1 MKIDAIIGVD
11 PGANGGLAVWRPN
24 HRTEVIKMP
33 KDLTALRDYIE
44 HMKEICTP
52 LVFVEK
58 LSIRPD
64 DVVADGSGVN
74 MSKLYRIQ
82 TMMQNFE
89 QLKSVFEISDIP
101 YIMVY
106 PMKWQ
111 SALKLRIPK
120 EEKAQRKNRFKE
132 VAGRLYPEV
141 KQTLWSADATLIMHF
156 GRWVLVND
164 KKWVKENTPAKMKD
178 RLF

>member
-1 MKIDAIIGVD
+1 MKIDAVIGVD

-24 HRTEVIKMP
+24 HKTEVIKMP

-44 HMKEICTP
+44 HMKGICTP

-74 MSKLYRIQ
+74 MGKLYRIQ

-89 QLKSVFEISDIP
+89 QLKSVFEMSDVP
-101 YIMVY
+101 YIMVH

-132 VAGRLYPEV
+132 VAGRLYPDV
-141 KQTLWSADATLIMHF
+141 KQTLWSADAILIMHF

-164 KKWVKENTPAKMKD
+164 KNWVMENTPTKMKD